1 MAAVHRACDGGQLE
15 IAAKLLRLAEESMG
29 SEPDARRRQQDLW
42 ALIAGY
48 ERLWH
53 LTHDTSGDGRLLD
66 VRYDHTGH

>member
-15 IAAKLLRLAEESMG
+15 TAAKLLRLAEESMAA
-29 SEPDARRRQQDLW
+29 EPDVRRRQQDLW

-53 LTHDTSGDGRLLD
+53 LTHDTWGEGRSLSF
-66 VRYDHTGH
+66 RYDHTGH